1 MLHYRVNFLFC
12 IVGLLKETTKKKRQV
27 GAVVN
32 FLKKVI
38 KNNNIFK
45 KSCINM
51 CIAGFFTRY
60 LCVLVISVAYVSILA
75 LPFFYLLVLIF
86 FGWFSDL

>member
-1 MLHYRVNFLFC
+1 
-12 IVGLLKETTKKKRQV
+12 
-27 GAVVN
+27 
-32 FLKKVI
+32 
-38 KNNNIFK
+38 
-45 KSCINM
+45 M

-75 LPFFYLLVLIF
+75 LPLFYLLVLIF